1 MTTIKDLLDS
11 KKPSEKFSMT
21 PNALGLEPEAFS
33 NLVSNWLTDGGL
45 GFRVVST
52 HQESQTGKHL
62 YDFVTLEKL

>member
-1 MTTIKDLLDS
+1 
-11 KKPSEKFSMT
+11 MT